1 MLGPSLFILLIHG
14 LPLQVKNISAD
25 CDMMADDTIFHTSG
39 KNTLQIKIMLCV
51 CGGVRACVHACVRA
65 CMRACVCVCVHVNAC
80 MVVCVCMCVCACVC
94 VHVCVCVCAC
104 VYACMCVCLRQL
116 TSGT

>member
-1 MLGPSLFILLIHG
+1 MLGPSLFSLLIHG
-14 LPLQVKNISAD
+14 LPLQQVKNISVD

-51 CGGVRACVHACVRA
+51 CVWVRACMHACVR
-65 CMRACVCVCVHVNAC
+65 VCVCPCECVHGC
-80 MVVCVCMCVCACVC
+80 MCVHVCVCMCVC